1 MAANPGRRLAL
12 FSALLTTTWLIA
24 PVTSFALPSARSG
37 APVGATLTL
46 SGLNGEKLAVT
57 LTKVVDPAKP
67 ADEYNAPPTGD
78 RLVATQFRIVNIGS
92 VDFDDAIDND
102 VQLVDDAGQGYT
114 AAYETVAGGQ
124 SFPVVRILPGDDRL
138 GYVVFEVPARS
149 RLAEVQFVPDSGFS
163 DDTGQ
168 WAVTSVAAQ
177 PPAKPAPPAATPADV
192 VRAYYD
198 AINAHDY
205 REAWNLGGKN
215 FGGSYAAFA
224 AGFSDTLND
233 AITVNSTT
241 GDVVNVS
248 LDAEQNDGSFRD
260 YSGTYTVRNGLIVA
274 AHLKRD

>member
-1 MAANPGRRLAL
+1 V
-12 FSALLTTTWLIA
+12 
-24 PVTSFALPSARSG
+24 PVRG
-37 APVGATLTL
+37 
-46 SGLNGEKLAVT
+46 
-57 LTKVVDPAKP
+57 
-67 ADEYNAPPTGD
+67 
-78 RLVATQFRIVNIGS
+78 
-92 VDFDDAIDND
+92 
-102 VQLVDDAGQGYT
+102 
-114 AAYETVAGGQ
+114 
-124 SFPVVRILPGDDRL
+124 
-138 GYVVFEVPARS
+138 